1 MLAKVIYSFYLGLEE
16 ILSTYHEDDVELRA
30 KIAFGLV
37 LFLDI
42 FWIATIFIKW
52 FDHNLSFE
60 INWETRF
67 IASILY
73 LVIISVL
80 LRLIEIQ
87 VLKTNPLIK
96 LKRRKY
102 QFRTTVWLI
111 MTFFILIPLGIYV
124 LY

>member
-1 MLAKVIYSFYLGLEE
+1 MLTKVIYSFYLGLEE
-16 ILSTYHEDDVELRA
+16 ILSTYYEDDVELRA

-42 FWIATIFIKW
+42 FWIAIIFIKW
-52 FDHNLSFE
+52 LGNNLSFE
-60 INWETRF
+60 IDWEIRF

-73 LVIISVL
+73 LVIISIL

-111 MTFFILIPLGIYV
+111 MTFFILMPIGIYV